1 MLYVK
6 ILNGQPVVFPYTLD
20 MFRNDHANTSFPKE
34 LSQQLL
40 SHYGV
45 EPVVEHDIDPIDTLT
60 QTFTWGMPE
69 LRDGRWH
76 QTWSITQL
84 SMERAVENVRD
95 RRNQL
100 LVASDWTQ
108 VADAPVDR
116 AAWAEYRTQL
126 RDLPNQP
133 GFPYQVAW
141 PFAPNS

>member
-6 ILNGQPVVFPYTLD
+6 IRNGQPVVFPYTLD
-20 MFRNDHANTSFPKE
+20 MFRNDNANTSFPRE

-45 EPVVEHDIDPIDTLT
+45 EPVVEHDIGDIDTLT
-60 QTFTWGMPE
+60 QRFTWGMPE

-76 QTWSITQL
+76 QTWSISQ
-84 SMERAVENVRD
+84 VEPEQASENIRH

-100 LVASDWTQ
+100 LMECDWTQ

-116 AAWAEYRTQL
+116 EAWAQYRQQL
-126 RDLPNQP
+126 RDIPNQA